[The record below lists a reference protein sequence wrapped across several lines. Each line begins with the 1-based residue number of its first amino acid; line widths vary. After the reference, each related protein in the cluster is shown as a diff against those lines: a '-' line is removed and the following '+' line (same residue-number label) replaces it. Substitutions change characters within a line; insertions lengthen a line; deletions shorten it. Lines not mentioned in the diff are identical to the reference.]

1 MSNINVVTIQLL
13 DRNFQLKCSP
23 ENAEQLQA
31 AGAYLA
37 SKMEQ
42 LHKASSTLGY
52 ERTAIMAA
60 MDICF
65 ELICLRAEIKNDNDT
80 ISQRI
85 KNLSTKV
92 DSAIANAA
100 IQLPQNHTGEQQSLD
115 V

>member
-1 MSNINVVTIQLL
+1 MSTANVVTIQLL
-13 DRNFQLKCSP
+13 DRSFQLKCSP
-23 ENAEQLQA
+23 ESAEQLKE

-42 LHKASSTLGY
+42 LHKAGNTLGY

-65 ELICLRAEIKNDNDT
+65 ELICLRAEVAVGNTEINA
-80 ISQRI
+80 RI
-85 KNLSTKV
+85 KNLHTKI
-92 DSAIANAA
+92 DAAIASTT
-100 IQLPQNHTGEQQSLD
+100 IRVPQSPAGEQQSLD